1 MNQTVNNLT
10 VTGKIIFPDSTF
22 LESSYAS
29 LFSNFLNFSR
39 NASSGQTTLL
49 SDTFIVSNKIQ
60 TPNLQTDVTSSKFIK
75 FVDDLDA
82 TGTIKTQKRAFTDT
96 IYQDVLT
103 TITDVNNLKSTMDSI
118 VPDMVYPAT
127 KRLRTLNGENL
138 AQMTPTSIQITDGES
153 VCTMT
158 PTAININGVNVE
170 SYGLSLAIKDWT
182 QLALQVG
189 NDSVVDVSTSSL
201 SISLPINTT
210 KSLSFSSA
218 VPTNRTISNV
228 TTINFKDAS
237 GTSPIF
243 SINYDSTNPSL
254 YGGATY
260 YTRNLG
266 GAHNF
271 QLLNASAV
279 SSIPFSIRS
288 DVTAIRNTLLITNPL
303 SATDSNNR
311 CEITSVLSGNN
322 HLLSFNSKCA
332 TNGGLGSIEFRCNR
346 RDSAGVNTE
355 NTVCTI
361 GPYGF
366 YVNKALEFY
375 YTDSDKPF
383 FTAHG
388 AADLGPSITQIGGAS
403 GFLPLSGVILNSST
417 SVQNVKSFQI
427 NRSGVYEI
435 KWKIRM
441 TLQTGTSSTATKLR
455 YGISLA
461 ASNTLDTFTEQ
472 AVSNVDVTDLY
483 KNLTDLTVIEIPTS
497 CIARVNSGG
506 WVYCNCLVTFS
517 PQQLNVGGIVT
528 YTRIG

>member
-10 VTGKIIFPDSTF
+10 VTGKIIFPDNTF

-60 TPNLQTDVTSSKFIK
+60 TPNLQTDGTSSKFIK
-75 FVDDLDA
+75 FVDDLDE
-82 TGTIKTQKRAFTDT
+82 TGTVKTQKRAFTDA
-96 IYQDVLT
+96 IFQDVLT
-103 TITDVNNLKSTMDSI
+103 TITDVNSLKSTMNSI

-170 SYGLSLAIKDWT
+170 SYGQSLAIKDWT

-189 NDSVVDVSTSSL
+189 NDSVVDISQSNLSFSLPISTSS
-201 SISLPINTT
+201 SLN
-210 KSLSFSSA
+210 FSSS
-218 VPTNRTISNV
+218 VPSNRLISNV
-228 TTINFKDAS
+228 TRISFKDAAE
-237 GTSPIF
+237 TSPVF
-243 SINYDSTNPSL
+243 SINYDTTYPSL
-254 YGGATY
+254 YGGAVY
-260 YTRNLG
+260 FTRNNG

-271 QLLNASAV
+271 QVVNASEV

-311 CEITSVLSGNN
+311 CEITSVLSGIN

-332 TNGGLGSIEFRCNR
+332 ANNAMGSIEFRCNVR
-346 RDSAGVNTE
+346 NSAGVNSEYTI
-355 NTVCTI
+355 CTI

-366 YVNKALEFY
+366 YVNKPLEFY
-375 YTDSDKPF
+375 YTQNDKPLF
-383 FTAHG
+383 QAHG
-388 AADLGPSITQIGGAS
+388 AADLGPSITQVGGAS
-403 GFLPLSGVILNSST
+403 GFLPLSGVILNSSS

-427 NRSGVYEI
+427 NKAGVYEI
-435 KWKIRM
+435 RWKILM
-441 TLQTGTSSTATKLR
+441 SLHNGNSSTATKLR

-461 ASNTLDTFTEQ
+461 AANTLDTYTEQ
-472 AVSNVDVTDLY
+472 AVSNVDVSNLY
-483 KNLTDLTVIEIPTS
+483 QNLTDLTIIEIPTS
-497 CIARVNSGG
+497 CVVRVNNAG

-517 PQQLNVGGIVT
+517 PYQLNVGGIVT